1 MNIINRLVQ
10 NVISENMMGYSGYVI
25 RHRSLPDLRDGLKP
39 SHRRI
44 LDSMNDM
51 NATKYEKSQNVE
63 GQVMKKHP
71 HGGTYSTIV
80 GLVQTDNNLT
90 PYIDGKGN
98 FGQRTSS
105 ELQAAAARYTEVKLS
120 ELSQEILK
128 ETNEHVVNY
137 IPNYDGTLKMP
148 EVLAVK
154 YPTILNMPQ
163 SGIAVG
169 MSCNIPSFN
178 LIELNNS
185 IIKYLNEGEKT
196 ILIPDF
202 PTGGKIIAN
211 EEMFKKINETGQG
224 SIRLRGS
231 AKIENNIIKI
241 YEIPYTTTREKI
253 IQKIVDL
260 KKEKKLNEITSVK
273 DLTGLQGMEIEIVVK
288 RTADVNL
295 VLEKIYQLTPLES
308 GFGSNINV
316 LHKDLPKQMGVWT
329 VIEEWLKWRRECIK
343 NKTKYEI
350 FKLEK
355 ELHLLKGLEK
365 VLINVDKAVEI
376 IRFSPTEEQ
385 INESL
390 MFEFK
395 IDEQQADYIANMKL
409 RKINQAYIQKQIK
422 DIQELEDVVSN
433 KYEILNSD
441 ESINN
446 IICNDL
452 EKANQK
458 YGQPRR
464 TEIVTMSERARR
476 IITKVKKE
484 IPDYAVKI
492 YVTEQGYVKKVK
504 ANSTG
509 TLKLKTGDKIKYEF
523 ATSNKHKII
532 VFAETDAHIVKID
545 TINECK
551 SNQLGD
557 YLPTMLNI
565 NEIKAVSVQDDKHKF
580 ILSLFDDHRLVKINL
595 ESFKTTRKKLS
606 NSIYNGGK
614 LINMITLEKEK
625 DMLFV
630 LKNGKTKKFNTKD
643 FSLKNSRDSQGSK
656 IGKTII
662 DMKLE

>member
-1 MNIINRLVQ
+1 MNIINRFVQ

-51 NATKYEKSQNVE
+51 GAVKFEKSQNVE

-71 HGGTYSTIV
+71 HGGTYPTIV

-90 PYIDGKGN
+90 PYIIGKGS

-105 ELQAAAARYTEVKLS
+105 ELQPAAARYTEVKLS

-178 LIELNNS
+178 LIEMNNA
-185 IIKYLNEGEKT
+185 IIKYLNDGTKT
-196 ILIPDF
+196 ILVPDF

-211 EEMFKKINETGQG
+211 DEMFKKINETGQG
-224 SIRLRGS
+224 SIRIRGK
-231 AKIENNIIKI
+231 AKIEGNIIKI
-241 YEIPYTTTREKI
+241 NEIPYTTTREKI
-253 IQKIVDL
+253 IQKIIDL
-260 KKEKKLNEITSVK
+260 KKDKKLNEVTSVK
-273 DLTGLQGMEIEIVVK
+273 DLTGLNGMEIEVVVK
-288 RTADVNL
+288 RNADVNL

-316 LHKDLPKQMGVWT
+316 LHNDLPKQMGVWS
-329 VIEEWLKWRRECIK
+329 VIDEWLIWRRQCIK
-343 NKTKYEI
+343 NKVKYEI
-350 FKLEK
+350 SKLEK
-355 ELHLLKGLEK
+355 ELHLLKGLER

-376 IRFSPTEEQ
+376 IRFSPTEGE
-385 INESL
+385 INGHL
-390 MFEFK
+390 MNEFK
-395 IDEQQADYIANMKL
+395 IDEQQADYISNMKL

-422 DIQELEDVVSN
+422 DIEQLENTISS

-441 ESINN
+441 QSVNN
-446 IICNDL
+446 IICDDL
-452 EKANQK
+452 EKANLK

-464 TEIVTMSERARR
+464 SEIVTITEKVKN
-476 IITKVKKE
+476 IITKVKRE
-484 IPDYAVKI
+484 VPDYAVKI

-504 ANSTG
+504 ATSTG
-509 TLKLKTGDKIKYEF
+509 NLKLKTGDKIKFEF
-523 ATSNKHKII
+523 ETSNKHNLI
-532 VFAETDAHIVKID
+532 VFSGTNAHIVKLD
-545 TINECK
+545 SINECK

-565 NEIKAVSVQDDKHKF
+565 DNVKAVSIQDDKHKF
-580 ILSLFDDHRLVKINL
+580 ILSLFDDHRLVKVDL
-595 ESFKTTRKKLS
+595 KSFETTRKKLS
-606 NSIYNGGK
+606 NSIYNGAN
-614 LINMITLEKEK
+614 LIRMITLTDDVE
-625 DMLFV
+625 MSFI
-630 LKNGKTKKFNTKD
+630 LKNGKTKKFDTKD
-643 FSLKNSRDSQGSK
+643 ITIKTTRNSQGSK
-656 IGKTII
+656 IGKTIV
-662 DMKLE
+662 DMSL